1 VGTRPRGR
9 VRLVLGPVP
18 PRRVAPYLGAMTVIV
33 TGASG
38 HLGRLVADALLER
51 VDPADVVLV
60 TRHPQAL
67 RDLAERGA
75 TVRHGDFDEPGSLAE
90 AFAGGDRALLIS
102 TLAVGRRIAQHRAA
116 VDAASAAGV
125 RHLVYTSFPNPGPG
139 HPVGP
144 IATEHGETE
153 AIVKDSGLE
162 WTVLRNATYAELQVM
177 PGALAVAGGKLYTN
191 AGDGLLV
198 PVSRQ
203 DCAAAA
209 ASVLT
214 SEGHAGNTYDI
225 TGPEAFSQTQLA
237 DVLSEVSGRRIEVI
251 PVGDR
256 MLTWGLMKNGA
267 PKPVARAVV
276 AFGKA
281 IREGYYGLV
290 DPSASQLIGREPRT
304 LRDVLI
310 ANRGELLSS
319 V

>member
-1 VGTRPRGR
+1 
-9 VRLVLGPVP
+9 
-18 PRRVAPYLGAMTVIV
+18 MTLIV

-51 VDPADVVLV
+51 VDPAEVVLV
-60 TRHPQAL
+60 TRHPRSL
-67 RDLAERGA
+67 RDLADRGA
-75 TVRHGDFDEPGSLAE
+75 SVRHGDFDDRGSLAE

-102 TLAVGRRIAQHRAA
+102 TLAVGRRTAQHRAA
-116 VDAASAAGV
+116 IEAASAAGV
-125 RHLVYTSFPNPGPG
+125 RHLVYTSFPNPVPG

-153 AIVKDSGLE
+153 QVLKESGLD

-177 PGALAVAGGKLYTN
+177 PGAMAVAGGKLYTN

-209 ASVLT
+209 AAVLL
-214 SEGHAGNTYDI
+214 SEGHAGMTYDI
-225 TGPEAFSQTQLA
+225 TGPEALSQAQLA
-237 DVLSEVSGRRIEVI
+237 EVLAEVSGRRVQVV
-251 PVGDR
+251 PVSDR
-256 MLTWGLMKNGA
+256 KLTWGLARYGA
-267 PKPVARAVV
+267 PKPVARAIV

-281 IREGYYGLV
+281 VREGYYGIV
-290 DPSASQLIGREPRT
+290 DPAASQLIGRAPRT

-310 ANRGELLSS
+310 ANRGELLASA
-319 V
+319 

>member
-1 VGTRPRGR
+1 VA
-9 VRLVLGPVP
+9 LVLGPVA
-18 PRRVAPYLGAMTVIV
+18 APTGGSYLGAMTVIV

-51 VDPADVVLV
+51 ADPSDVVLV

-67 RDLAERGA
+67 RDLAERGV
-75 TVRHGDFDEPGSLAE
+75 TVRHGDFDDPGSLVE
-90 AFAGGDRALLIS
+90 AFAGGERALLIS
-102 TLAVGRRIAQHRAA
+102 TVAVGRRLAQHRAA
-116 VDAASAAGV
+116 IEAASAAGV
-125 RHLVYTSFPNPGPG
+125 RHLVYTSFPNPGPD

-153 AIVKDSGLE
+153 ELLKGSGLE
-162 WTVLRNATYAELQVM
+162 WTILRNATYAELQVM

-209 ASVLT
+209 AAVLST
-214 SEGHAGNTYDI
+214 EGHAGVTYDV
-225 TGPEAFSQTQLA
+225 TGPEAISQEQLA
-237 DVLSEVSGRRIEVI
+237 DVLSDVSGRRVEVV
-251 PVGDR
+251 PMGDR
-256 MLTWGLMKNGA
+256 MLTWGLTRHGA
-267 PKPVARAVV
+267 PKPVARAIV

-281 IREGYYGLV
+281 VREGYYDLV
-290 DPSASQLIGREPRT
+290 DPAISQLIGREPRT

-310 ANRGELLSS
+310 ASRGELLASA
-319 V
+319 